1 MTALCKFAVVSV
13 AAVACLGVVGCESDG
28 GAIPADA
35 DMVVEGNK
43 QLTYQAPRDGVVYI
57 YDDDANRLIY
67 TGHVLRGQTIS
78 IDTKDDELLVDG
90 RRATEWD
97 LDPDHR
103 LQIYFD
109 ERSSVGRRPVVVEE
123 RTTTYR
129 QTSNGSEVRT
139 ETHVRPHHSPYP

>member
-1 MTALCKFAVVSV
+1 
-13 AAVACLGVVGCESDG
+13 
-28 GAIPADA
+28 
-35 DMVVEGNK
+35 MVVEGNK

-57 YDDDANRLIY
+57 YDDDSNRLIY

-78 IDTKDDELLVDG
+78 IDTKDDDILVDG

-109 ERSSVGRRPVVVEE
+109 ERPSVGRRVVVEE
-123 RTTTYR
+123 ERRTYR
-129 QTSNGSEVRT
+129 EMPGTGDTASYRETRDDPVERRDGSWN
-139 ETHVRPHHSPYP
+139 P